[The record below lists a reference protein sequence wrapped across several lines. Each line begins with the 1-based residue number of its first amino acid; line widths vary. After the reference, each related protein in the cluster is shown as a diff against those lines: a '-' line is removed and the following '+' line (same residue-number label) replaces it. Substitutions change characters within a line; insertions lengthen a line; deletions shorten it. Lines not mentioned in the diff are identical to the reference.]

1 MRRLFSYLAVL
12 SFALNAW
19 SYNERGNS
27 GFSLICDNPD
37 KTQFYDSYEAEH
49 RYNLKPVYPENRDF
63 CDTDSQCLATS
74 MRIARRFLQRLP
86 VDSHLRQYALA
97 RLANFTIE
105 INIKEDIEILPV
117 NDVGIGFI
125 PKGCKLR
132 QTIVQRQPKFPED
145 MRYIISKDY
154 WDLLSIQ
161 QKGVAIA
168 HEILYGY
175 YAEIKVEPVSSENI
189 RYLNALIISGKIESY
204 SPAKYKK
211 VIEQVYGNK

>member
-1 MRRLFSYLAVL
+1 MAVL
-12 SFALNAW
+12 SFAFNAW

-27 GFSLICDNPD
+27 GFSLICDIPD
-37 KTQFYDSYEAEH
+37 KNQFYDSYEAEQ
-49 RYNLKPVYPENRDF
+49 RYNLKPVYPESREF
-63 CDTDSQCLATS
+63 CDTESQCLATS
-74 MRIARRFLQRLP
+74 MLIARKFLQRLP
-86 VDSHLRQYALA
+86 VDSDLRQYALA

-105 INIKEDIEILPV
+105 ISIKEDIEILPV

-125 PKGCKLR
+125 PRGCKLR
-132 QTIVQRQPKFPED
+132 QTIVQRVPKFPED

-154 WDLLSIQ
+154 WDLLTIQ
-161 QKGVAIA
+161 QKAVAIV

-204 SPAKYKK
+204 SPTKYKK